1 MELVNFVLILATIVG
16 VIDKDTIRVTN
27 DEGQTAVVSL
37 ACINIPETVPK
48 ADRVAATARVKELL
62 PSGTPIVIRTRG
74 ITDQKQKLPVG
85 EIFVDNRSVN
95 LRLVEEG
102 QAVVDAVYLD
112 DCDENKTQLLI
123 AEANAKNKRLGLW
136 KYLNPRNSKN

>member
-48 ADRVAATARVKELL
+48 ADRVAATERVKELL

-74 ITDQKQKLPVG
+74 MTNNNRPVG

-102 QAVVDAVYLD
+102 KAIVEAVYLD

-136 KYLNPRNSKN
+136 KYLNPRNPKN